1 MSLLNLISNNEFNS
15 QGFANRQYVQLGSGL
30 SMQVLKAV
38 DLNNG
43 WVELTLQ
50 RYNSIKQESQIT
62 THKVKDDGSYLPN
75 NAVCA
80 NDIISVATVNNQL
93 VVTEKGQ
100 QHQTNI
106 NLSDVF
112 AEKPQLLR
120 IRNRN
125 NHWFTVVDKFQD
137 SNRGLFMLQLQQVG
151 TDCKTKMRSYYNN
164 GSEYSEDRR
173 FEKVFSLNDIVEIQY
188 A

>member
-1 MSLLNLISNNEFNS
+1 MSLLNLISNDEFNS
-15 QGFANRQYVQLGSGL
+15 QGLRTA
-30 SMQVLKAV
+30 SMYNSALAYQCMCLEAV

-80 NDIISVATVNNQL
+80 NDIISVTTVNSQL
-93 VVTEKGQ
+93 VITEKGQ

-106 NLSDVF
+106 NLSDVLLK
-112 AEKPQLLR
+112 KPQLLR
-120 IRNRN
+120 ILNRN

-137 SNRGLFMLQLQQVG
+137 SNRGLFMLRMQQVG